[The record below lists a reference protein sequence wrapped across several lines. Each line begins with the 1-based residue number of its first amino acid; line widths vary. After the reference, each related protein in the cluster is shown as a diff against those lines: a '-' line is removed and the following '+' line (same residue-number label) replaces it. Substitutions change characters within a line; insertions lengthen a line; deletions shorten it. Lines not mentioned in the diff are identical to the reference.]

1 MDGWCNGSADVPAV
15 APPSTRSTAPVTK
28 PASVPASQTT
38 AAAISSGRPGRPVG
52 LTDTAAAYS
61 SVTGLTGLS
70 TSTNPGETALTRIPR
85 SANSTAQALVAI
97 SSAAFD
103 VQ

>member
-1 MDGWCNGSADVPAV
+1 MPAV

-28 PASVPASQTT
+28 PASSPASQTT
-38 AAAISSGRPGRPVG
+38 AAATSAGLPARPIG
-52 LTDTAAAYS
+52 LTDTAAAYA

-70 TSTNPGETALTRIPR
+70 TSTKPGATALTRMPR
-85 SANSTAQALVAI
+85 PASSTAHALVAI